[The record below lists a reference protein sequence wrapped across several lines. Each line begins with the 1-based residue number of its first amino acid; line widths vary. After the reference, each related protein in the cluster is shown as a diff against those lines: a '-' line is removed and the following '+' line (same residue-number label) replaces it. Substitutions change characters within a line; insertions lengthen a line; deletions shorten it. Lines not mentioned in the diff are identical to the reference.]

1 MGQPA
6 HDTTT
11 AESETPSDPS
21 PTEAAPE
28 SRTEAA
34 TPPPAD
40 SLTEAGPET
49 EAAHETNAAPADSTT
64 EAAPELTGA
73 AAMFANDRAS
83 QHLGIIVDDHGP
95 GWAQC
100 SMTVTEIMT
109 NGHDITHGGYV
120 FLFADTTFAMACNYP
135 GSISVASGGDIDFL
149 KPTYLGDELV
159 ARGHE
164 IVKQGRSGIYDVT
177 VTRGD
182 DIIATY
188 RGRSRTLP
196 ARK

>member
-1 MGQPA
+1 MGEPA

-11 AESETPSDPS
+11 AESETPNDTS
-21 PTEAAPE
+21 PTEAA
-28 SRTEAA
+28 
-34 TPPPAD
+34 
-40 SLTEAGPET
+40 
-49 EAAHETNAAPADSTT
+49 TT
-64 EAAPELTGA
+64 EELTGA

-83 QHLGIIVDDHGP
+83 QHLGITVDDHGP

-135 GSISVASGGDIDFL
+135 GSITVASGGDIDFL

>member
-1 MGQPA
+1 MGQPT

-11 AESETPSDPS
+11 AESQTPNTST

-28 SRTEAA
+28 SSAEAA
-34 TPPPAD
+34 PQPDPTASTGAATTSASSPV
-40 SLTEAGPET
+40 PET
-49 EAAHETNAAPADSTT
+49 TKIS
-64 EAAPELTGA
+64 PELTGA

-83 QHLGIIVDDHGP
+83 QHLGITVDDHGP

-135 GSISVASGGDIDFL
+135 GSITVASGGDIDFL

-164 IVKQGRSGIYDVT
+164 VIKQGRSGIYDVT

-196 ARK
+196 TRK

>member
-1 MGQPA
+1 MGQPT

-11 AESETPSDPS
+11 AESQTPNGTS
-21 PTEAAPE
+21 PTEAAAE
-28 SRTEAA
+28 S
-34 TPPPAD
+34 PA
-40 SLTEAGPET
+40 
-49 EAAHETNAAPADSTT
+49 
-64 EAAPELTGA
+64 EAAPQTELTGA

-83 QHLGIIVDDHGP
+83 QHLGITVDDHGP

-100 SMTVTEIMT
+100 SMTVTDIMT
-109 NGHDITHGGYV
+109 NGHDITHGGYI

-135 GSISVASGGDIDFL
+135 GSITVASGGDIDFL
-149 KPTYLGDELV
+149 KPTYLGDQLV

-164 IVKQGRSGIYDVT
+164 VIKQGRSGIYDVT

>member
-11 AESETPSDPS
+11 AESETPNAPS
-21 PTEAAPE
+21 PTD
-28 SRTEAA
+28 AA
-34 TPPPAD
+34 T
-40 SLTEAGPET
+40 E
-49 EAAHETNAAPADSTT
+49 
-64 EAAPELTGA
+64 ELTGA

-83 QHLGIIVDDHGP
+83 QHLGITVDDHGP

-100 SMTVTEIMT
+100 SMTVTDIMT

-135 GSISVASGGDIDFL
+135 GSITVASGGDIDFL

>member
-1 MGQPA
+1 MGQSA

-11 AESETPSDPS
+11 AESQTPNDPS
-21 PTEAAPE
+21 PAEAAPQTDPTGSTEAAPE
-28 SRTEAA
+28 FPAGAA
-34 TPPPAD
+34 TPKSSSEP
-40 SLTEAGPET
+40 
-49 EAAHETNAAPADSTT
+49 
-64 EAAPELTGA
+64 TGA

-83 QHLGIIVDDHGP
+83 QHLGITVDDHGP

-100 SMTVTEIMT
+100 SMTVTDIMT

-135 GSISVASGGDIDFL
+135 GSITVASGGDIDFL
-149 KPTYLGDELV
+149 KPTHLGDQLV

-164 IVKQGRSGIYDVT
+164 VVKQGRSGIYDVT

>member
-1 MGQPA
+1 MGQPT

-11 AESETPSDPS
+11 AESQTPNTSTPTGAVPES
-21 PTEAAPE
+21 PTEAAPQPDPTA
-28 SRTEAA
+28 S
-34 TPPPAD
+34 
-40 SLTEAGPET
+40 
-49 EAAHETNAAPADSTT
+49 T
-64 EAAPELTGA
+64 EAAPTEELTGA

-83 QHLGIIVDDHGP
+83 QHLGITVDDHGP

-100 SMTVTEIMT
+100 SMTVTDIMT

-135 GSISVASGGDIDFL
+135 GSITVASGGGIDFL

-164 IVKQGRSGIYDVT
+164 VVKQGRSGIYDVT

-182 DIIATY
+182 EIIATY

-196 ARK
+196 DRK

>member
-11 AESETPSDPS
+11 AESETPNGFS
-21 PTEAAPE
+21 T
-28 SRTEAA
+28 TEAA
-34 TPPPAD
+34 TPV
-40 SLTEAGPET
+40 PET
-49 EAAHETNAAPADSTT
+49 TT
-64 EAAPELTGA
+64 SSPELTGA

-83 QHLGIIVDDHGP
+83 QHLGITVDDHGP

-109 NGHDITHGGYV
+109 NGHAITHGGYI

-135 GSISVASGGDIDFL
+135 GSITVASGGDIDFL

-164 IVKQGRSGIYDVT
+164 VIKQGRSGIYDVT

>member
-1 MGQPA
+1 MGQPT

-11 AESETPSDPS
+11 AESQTPNTSTPAEAAPES
-21 PTEAAPE
+21 PTEAAPQ
-28 SRTEAA
+28 
-34 TPPPAD
+34 
-40 SLTEAGPET
+40 PEPT
-49 EAAHETNAAPADSTT
+49 GSTGAAPQT
-64 EAAPELTGA
+64 ELTGA

-83 QHLGIIVDDHGP
+83 QHLGITVDDHGP

-100 SMTVTEIMT
+100 SMRVTDIMT
-109 NGHDITHGGYV
+109 NGHDITHGGYI
-120 FLFADTTFAMACNYP
+120 FLFADTTFAMACNHP
-135 GSISVASGGDIDFL
+135 GSITVASGGDIDFL

-164 IVKQGRSGIYDVT
+164 VIKQGRSGIYDVT

>member
-1 MGQPA
+1 MGQPVP
-6 HDTTT
+6 DTTT

-21 PTEAAPE
+21 PTEAAAD
-28 SRTEAA
+28 SRTEATSP
-34 TPPPAD
+34 TP
-40 SLTEAGPET
+40 T
-49 EAAHETNAAPADSTT
+49 EAAAESPTA
-64 EAAPELTGA
+64 AAPELTGA

-83 QHLGIIVDDHGP
+83 QHLGITVDDHGP

-135 GSISVASGGDIDFL
+135 GSITVASGGDIDFL
-149 KPTYLGDELV
+149 KPTHLGDKLV

-164 IVKQGRSGIYDVT
+164 VIKQGRSGIYDVT

>member
-1 MGQPA
+1 MGQPT

-11 AESETPSDPS
+11 AESQTPNTSTPAEATPES
-21 PTEAAPE
+21 PTEA
-28 SRTEAA
+28 T
-34 TPPPAD
+34 TPSPAD
-40 SLTEAGPET
+40 
-49 EAAHETNAAPADSTT
+49 APT

-83 QHLGIIVDDHGP
+83 QHLGITVDDHGP

-135 GSISVASGGDIDFL
+135 GSITVASGGDIDFL
-149 KPTYLGDELV
+149 KPTYLGDQLV

-164 IVKQGRSGIYDVT
+164 VIKQGRSGIYDVT

-196 ARK
+196 ARR

>member
-1 MGQPA
+1 MGQPT

-11 AESETPSDPS
+11 AESQNPNTSTPTGAAPES
-21 PTEAAPE
+21 PTEAAPQPDPTA
-28 SRTEAA
+28 S
-34 TPPPAD
+34 
-40 SLTEAGPET
+40 
-49 EAAHETNAAPADSTT
+49 T
-64 EAAPELTGA
+64 EAAPTEELTGA

-83 QHLGIIVDDHGP
+83 QHLGITVDDHGP

-100 SMTVTEIMT
+100 SMTVTDIMT

-135 GSISVASGGDIDFL
+135 GSITVASGGDIDFL

-164 IVKQGRSGIYDVT
+164 VVKQGRSGIYDVT

-182 DIIATY
+182 EIIATY

-196 ARK
+196 ARR